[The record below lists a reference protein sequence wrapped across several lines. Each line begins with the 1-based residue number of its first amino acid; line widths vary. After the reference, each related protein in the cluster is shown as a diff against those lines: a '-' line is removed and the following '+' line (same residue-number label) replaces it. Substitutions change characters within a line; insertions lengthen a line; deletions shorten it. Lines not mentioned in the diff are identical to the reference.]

1 MRLTKNSKYLIL
13 FFKNSN
19 HIIDIPSDYNINTI
33 LKNIYDMI
41 LESHSYLISHPIKYS
56 VKINKIE
63 FIKPSSNF
71 DSIFFPKQ
79 IQEHIFKYSSFEI
92 VYEFT
97 IFDRQIRVIFI
108 IDNKEY
114 PTLDKYDHYIKKIT
128 MWLYILKFQS
138 PNKCSKILTIYLY
151 LTDFQ
156 KQLPTVNT
164 DILGAL
170 HVNSAFT
177 TSCSENAEIIIY
189 RKEEWF
195 KVFIHE
201 SFHSFGL
208 DFSGMNNNR
217 VSKYIKNIFRV
228 KSKVNLFESYTEC
241 WAEIINLLFCSFY
254 ILKDKTDLDNFIS
267 NFNTLIS
274 YEISYSLFQLVKTLN
289 YQNMK
294 YNDLL
299 FSTDKI
305 KLYRENSNIL
315 AYYIIKT
322 ILIVNYQQFLLWC
335 SENNEKLFQFNKT
348 VNTLN
353 EFCQFVKNNHNSDR
367 LKLAIQ
373 NMENIFNKIINSN
386 NKYLLSNMRMT
397 ICEMH

>member
-33 LKNIYDMI
+33 LKDIYDMI

-56 VKINKIE
+56 VKINKID
-63 FIKPSSNF
+63 FIKPFSNF

-79 IQEHIFKYSSFEI
+79 IKEHIFKNSSFEI

-97 IFDRQIRVIFI
+97 IFDRQIRTIFI

-114 PTLDKYDHYIKKIT
+114 PTLDKYDQYIKKIT

-164 DILGAL
+164 DILSAL

-208 DFSGMNNNR
+208 DFSGMNNSR
-217 VSKYIKNIFRV
+217 VTKYIKNIFRV

-254 ILKDKTDLDNFIS
+254 ILKDKNDLDNFIS

-289 YQNMK
+289 YQNMN

-335 SENNEKLFQFNKT
+335 NQNNEKLFQFNKT

-353 EFCQFVKNNHNSDR
+353 DFCQFVKNNHNSDR
-367 LKLAIQ
+367 LKIAIQ